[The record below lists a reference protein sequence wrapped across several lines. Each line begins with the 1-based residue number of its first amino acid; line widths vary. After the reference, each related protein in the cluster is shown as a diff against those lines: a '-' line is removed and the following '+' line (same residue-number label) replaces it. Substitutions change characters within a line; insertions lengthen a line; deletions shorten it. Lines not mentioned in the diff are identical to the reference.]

1 MRVVLPVSVVIATR
15 DRAHLLPEVLDSI
28 ASGDAVPAEIVIV
41 DQSTGP
47 AAASPLPDRHSS
59 AVRWIHTTGAGVSR
73 GRNHGARLARHG
85 ILVFTDDDVLVRR
98 DWLSTLVGAIT
109 DSADNEV
116 VTGRVL
122 PGVAEV
128 PGSFVSASAC
138 RTAPARYRGRIGRD
152 VLAGGNM
159 AIRADYFNRLGRFD
173 TDLGA
178 GSRFPAAEDNDLG
191 LRVLETGG
199 TVRFVPDAVV
209 VHRAWRPA
217 DAYIPLRYA
226 YGRGKG
232 GFYMKHL
239 SLRDRYI
246 AVRLMRDVLTRF
258 GRAARYCT
266 APRRA
271 LGELAYA
278 WGVVSGALTWV
289 VTMQWSATS
298 RLEFNTPRAWRSQ

>member
-1 MRVVLPVSVVIATR
+1 VS
-15 DRAHLLPEVLDSI
+15 
-28 ASGDAVPAEIVIV
+28 
-41 DQSTGP
+41 Q
-47 AAASPLPDRHSS
+47 
-59 AVRWIHTTGAGVSR
+59 
-73 GRNHGARLARHG
+73 GRNHGALLARHG

-98 DWLSTLVGAIT
+98 DWLSTLVGALT
-109 DSADNEV
+109 NTPDNDV
-116 VTGRVL
+116 AVTGRVL

-128 PGSFVSASAC
+128 TGSFVPASAR

-159 AIRADYFNRLGRFD
+159 AIRAGYFNRLGGFD

-209 VHRAWRPA
+209 VHRAWRAA

-246 AVRLMRDVLTRF
+246 ALRLLRDVLTRF
-258 GRAARYCT
+258 GRAARYCM

-278 WGVVSGALTWV
+278 WGVLLGALTWAA
-289 VTMQWSATS
+289 TMWSATP
-298 RLEFNTPRAWRSQ
+298 RLEFNPPRAWRSQ